1 MWFAKPTTLGTFAY
15 LKKALIAEL
24 FYSLPELMVYL
35 QTYGDMRGVKK
46 KGKGDQELRICQ

>member
-1 MWFAKPTTLGTFAY
+1 MGTFAY
-15 LKKALIAEL
+15 LKKALIFQL

-46 KGKGDQELRICQ
+46 KKKEKETKN